1 MCEYTAVSAEEIS
14 WPVQL
19 GLTLNDIARM
29 RRGLLFTQYRKVAAR
44 GDLSGE
50 IASGQSHNCTSANVS
65 YSLMSI
71 VDIGLQPAKVV

>member
-1 MCEYTAVSAEEIS
+1 MCEYTAISAEESS

-29 RRGLLFTQYRKVAAR
+29 GRGLLFTQYRNVAAT
-44 GDLSGE
+44 GNLSGE
-50 IASGQSHNCTSANVS
+50 IASGQSHNCTDVNVS

-71 VDIGLQPAKVV
+71 VNIGLQPSKVV